1 MVRGKPS
8 LFIYLHLAVRLLF
21 WLHTC
26 FFFYNISYRIFNHR
40 NPLTT
45 PHEPPYPTNRKIP
58 TNHWVGWIPIFACIY
73 VCMCVS
79 RHRGHTVHVRD
90 LYFWIYRLH
99 IDEKKGFLDF
109 SKKSVFRFFSSFCH
123 FPRSDVHAKLVH
135 GVLWIHIHPGLQ
147 SVFLF

>member
-1 MVRGKPS
+1 MFLNDEILGDRP
-8 LFIYLHLAVRLLF
+8 H
-21 WLHTC
+21 
-26 FFFYNISYRIFNHR
+26 IFNHR

-45 PHEPPYPTNRKIP
+45 PHEPPYPTNREIP

-73 VCMCVS
+73 IYVCVCMSHATVGTLFTLETCTSGYIVS
-79 RHRGHTVHVRD
+79 TST
-90 LYFWIYRLH
+90 
-99 IDEKKGFLDF
+99 KKRGFLDF

-147 SVFLF
+147 SVFLFWFWIVNPF

>member
-1 MVRGKPS
+1 MDRGKPS

-73 VCMCVS
+73 VCMFVCMYHATVGTLFTLETCTSGYIVS
-79 RHRGHTVHVRD
+79 TTV
-90 LYFWIYRLH
+90 
-99 IDEKKGFLDF
+99 KKRGFLDF

-123 FPRSDVHAKLVH
+123 FPRSAVRARSS
-135 GVLWIHIHPGLQ
+135 G
-147 SVFLF
+147 